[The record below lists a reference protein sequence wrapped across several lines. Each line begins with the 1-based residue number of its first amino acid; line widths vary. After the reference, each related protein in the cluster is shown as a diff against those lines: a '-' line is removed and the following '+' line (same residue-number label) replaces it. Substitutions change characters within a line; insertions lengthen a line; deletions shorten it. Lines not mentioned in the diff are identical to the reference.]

1 MHIMPRG
8 TPKGGGLDHLYK
20 RETPANGAAL
30 WRVKMDVETLLW
42 WPVWTGYAFSSKH
55 ATDSAIAWF
64 QGINGPL
71 KITVKDVFQVV
82 A

>member
-8 TPKGGGLDHLYK
+8 TPRGGQCDSLYT
-20 RETPANGAAL
+20 RETSHTGAAL
-30 WRVKMDVETLLW
+30 WRVKMEVDGLLW
-42 WPVWTGYAFSSKH
+42 WPVWTGYAFDSQR

-64 QGINGPL
+64 QGINGPVNV
-71 KITVKDVFQVV
+71 TVKDVFQVV